1 MGGGGAGLSIVKK
14 SNGAEL
20 LKKSKLAKDL
30 ENLIAQQQSDED
42 LLECFKRGRKIG
54 NFKGRLMK
62 KQTVQIL
69 KPKKELPKKPH
80 YLLGVHDK
88 KLSRE
93 IVGEAL
99 A

>member
-1 MGGGGAGLSIVKK
+1 
-14 SNGAEL
+14 
-20 LKKSKLAKDL
+20 
-30 ENLIAQQQSDED
+30 
-42 LLECFKRGRKIG
+42 
-54 NFKGRLMK
+54 MK